1 MSHVEQTGVPP
12 ILLKTF
18 AEKRFLPLILSTV
31 EKGCQALGAENA
43 DTLRL
48 VLSSE
53 EIFSHLSSLL
63 PPGTPLRL
71 TITSA
76 LYYDQVEMAVPMGD
90 IDLRALNLTASLSPD
105 REGDLKEMGLL
116 IAARSVDTFHVE
128 RGGDGEMIFRAV
140 KERSYPEAEPV
151 PEVKLP
157 EDPDA
162 LTVRDATPES
172 LKLFTYLL
180 LRHVPSNRYP
190 MAFRYPGK
198 VADMAKSGI
207 YGALVAQ
214 DATGA
219 VGGGVL
225 WRLLSPEM
233 AECFGPYCFMK
244 EGREATIRA
253 LLDGVLGKIA
263 RSSVLGLINRYHPE
277 EMPPN
282 YFEELGTIRDYS
294 EGEGGKEY
302 PYFFRMMR
310 EDLGA
315 KAWVHPDI
323 EPFVRETTQRLFL
336 PREILPV
343 HDEGEHRPAHSV
355 ISARFEPPARRAT
368 LRSLW
373 PGQDVAENLSRH
385 VAALTAEKIVNLL
398 FEVDLGISEHALWI
412 PALISQNFAPKVILP
427 YAGKGDLLLFQYDAD
442 SA

>member
-1 MSHVEQTGVPP
+1 MTGLPNPVELIVHCER
-12 ILLKTF
+12 
-18 AEKRFLPLILSTV
+18 AFLPVVLSVV
-31 EKGCQALGAENA
+31 EGGSKALGAGEKEA
-43 DTLRL
+43 FRL
-48 VLSSE
+48 VLATE
-53 EIFSHLSSLL
+53 EIFTHLLGILS
-63 PPGTPLRL
+63 PETQVTLRCA
-71 TITSA
+71 TGFYNFS
-76 LYYDQVEMAVPMGD
+76 VEMAVPVKN
-90 IDLRALNLTASLSPD
+90 IDLGAFNITASVSP
-105 REGDLKEMGLL
+105 ESEASLEEMGLL
-116 IAARSVDTFHVE
+116 IAARSVDSLLVE
-128 RGGDGEMIFRAV
+128 KDEKGGVVFRIV
-140 KERSYPEAEPV
+140 KEREYPELETV
-151 PEVKLP
+151 PDVRLP
-157 EDPDA
+157 EDTGV

-190 MAFRYPGK
+190 TAFRYPGK
-198 VADMAKSGI
+198 VADMVKSGT

-214 DATGA
+214 DAAGA

-368 LRSLW
+368 LRPLW

-427 YAGKGDLLLFQYDAD
+427 YAGKGDLLLFQYDAA